1 MEHHPSGAGRNA
13 PAIELR
19 NVSKRYGNG
28 TLANEDVSLTIERGE
43 IHAICGENGAGKSTI
58 MKMIYGLIQP
68 SAGTI
73 LVDGIE
79 RHFTHPSQAIAAGI
93 GMVAQHLNLVP
104 SFTIAENIV
113 LGQEPA
119 GRGGLLD
126 RDAAVGA
133 VRQLAKSFGLDVDP
147 TARVGDVSIGMQQ
160 RAEILKT
167 LYRGARILL
176 MDEPTAV
183 LTPQETDELFA
194 AIRRLVASG
203 VTVVVITHKLAEVK
217 AISERLTVL
226 RDGRVTGHAD
236 TADIDHGT
244 IAEMMVGRPL
254 APHVVKRVDTRDR
267 QPCVRVRRLGYVN
280 PQGSVRL
287 SDINF
292 DVAGGE
298 ILGIAG
304 VEGNGQ
310 NSLARVLSGLAAPHA
325 GAGELDGVTFTSR
338 GVRAARKSGVAAV
351 PEDRLTE
358 GVAVNLDIEKNIVAT
373 TYYEP
378 SFSSFGCLK
387 TGAIGRWAKDLIKQ
401 FEIKTA
407 SAKTPVGALSG
418 GNMQKVVM
426 AREISGEPK
435 FLIAAQ
441 PTRGVDVGAAGSL
454 RDELVALRDRGAAV
468 LLISADLEEV
478 LSLSDRIALLFKGE
492 IVAHFRADTADQ
504 REIGLYM
511 TGLKRQPHAAA
522 TLDVVFATDLQ
533 EAIA

>member
-1 MEHHPSGAGRNA
+1 MEHHPSGARGMA

-19 NVSKRYGNG
+19 GVSKRYGNG
-28 TLANEDVSLTIERGE
+28 TLANEGVSLTIERGE

-73 LVDGIE
+73 LIEGVE
-79 RHFTHPSQAIAAGI
+79 RHFTHPGQAIAAGI

-104 SFTIAENIV
+104 SFTIAENVV
-113 LGQEPA
+113 LGQEPS
-119 GRGGLLD
+119 GRGGLLS
-126 RDAAVGA
+126 REASIVA
-133 VRQLAKSFGLDVDP
+133 VRELAKSFGLDVDP
-147 TARVGDVSIGMQQ
+147 TARVSDVSIGMQQ
-160 RAEILKT
+160 RTEILKT

-194 AIRRLVASG
+194 AIRRLVVSG
-203 VTVVVITHKLAEVK
+203 VTVVVVTHKLAEVK
-217 AISERLTVL
+217 AISDRLTVL

-236 TADIDHGT
+236 TADIDHKT

-254 APHVVKRVDTRDR
+254 APQIVKRIDARGR
-267 QPCVRVRRLGYVN
+267 EPRVRVRQLGYVN
-280 PQGSVRL
+280 AQGSVRL
-287 SDINF
+287 SDVNF
-292 DVAGGE
+292 DLAGGE

-325 GAGELDGVTFTSR
+325 GGGDLDGMPFTGR
-338 GVRAARKSGVAAV
+338 GVRAARKSGVATV

-358 GVAVNLDIEKNIVAT
+358 GVAVNLDIEQNIVAT
-373 TYYEP
+373 TYYGP

-387 TGAIGRWAKDLIKQ
+387 TGAIGQWARDLVKQ
-401 FEIKTA
+401 FGIKTD
-407 SAKTPVGALSG
+407 SSKTPVGALSG

-478 LSLSDRIALLFKGE
+478 LSLSDRIAVLFKGE

-511 TGLKRQPHAAA
+511 TGLKRQPDAAA
-522 TLDVVFATDLQ
+522 RLDAAFAATPQ

>member
-1 MEHHPSGAGRNA
+1 MDHHPSGIGMEA

-28 TLANEDVSLTIERGE
+28 TLANEDVSLTIRRGE

-68 SAGTI
+68 SAGTVLI
-73 LVDGIE
+73 DGRE
-79 RHFTHPSQAIAAGI
+79 CHFTHPSQAIAAGI

-104 SFTIAENIV
+104 SFTVAENVV
-113 LGQEPA
+113 LGQEPT

-126 RDAAVGA
+126 RDAAVAA
-133 VRQLAKSFGLDVDP
+133 VRQLAKSFGLEVDP
-147 TARVGDVSIGMQQ
+147 MANVGDVSIGMQQ
-160 RAEILKT
+160 RTEILKT

-194 AIRRLVASG
+194 AIRRLVTSG
-203 VTVVVITHKLAEVK
+203 VTVVIITHKLAEVK
-217 AISERLTVL
+217 AISDRLTVL
-226 RDGRVTGHAD
+226 RDGRVTGYAE
-236 TADIDHGT
+236 TSDIDHRT

-254 APHVVKRVDTRDR
+254 APQIFKRVVATARKPR
-267 QPCVRVRRLGYVN
+267 VRVRRLSYVN
-280 PQGSVRL
+280 AQGSVRL
-287 SDINF
+287 TDINF

-310 NSLARVLSGLAAPHA
+310 NSLARVLSGLSAPQA
-325 GAGELDGVTFTSR
+325 GSGELDGVTFTSK
-338 GVRAARKSGVAAV
+338 GVRSARKSGVATV
-351 PEDRLTE
+351 PEDRLSE
-358 GVAVNLDIEKNIVAT
+358 GVAANLDIEQNIVAT
-373 TYYEP
+373 TYYERK
-378 SFSSFGCLK
+378 FSAFGCLK
-387 TGAIGRWAKDLIKQ
+387 IAAIGKWTSDLIKQ
-401 FEIKTA
+401 FDVKTA
-407 SAKTPVGALSG
+407 SSKTPIGALSG

-435 FLIAAQ
+435 FLVAAQ
-441 PTRGVDVGAAGSL
+441 PTRGVDIGAAGAL
-454 RDELVALRDRGAAV
+454 REELVALRDRGAAV

-478 LSLSDRIALLFKGE
+478 LSLSDRIAVLFKGE

-511 TGLKRQPHAAA
+511 TGLKRQPQAAA
-522 TLDVVFATDLQ
+522 TVDAPFAHDPQEVVA
-533 EAIA
+533 